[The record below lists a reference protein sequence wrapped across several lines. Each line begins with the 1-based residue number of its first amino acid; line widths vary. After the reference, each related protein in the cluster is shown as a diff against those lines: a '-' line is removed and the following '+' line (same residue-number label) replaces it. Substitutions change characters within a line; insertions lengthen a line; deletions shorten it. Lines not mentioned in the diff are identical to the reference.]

1 MSHQPSA
8 MTTMLHRFA
17 KLVVACTVLLILAGS
32 LVTSHDAGL
41 SVPDWPTS
49 YGWNM
54 FTFPPSMWVANI
66 FYEHGHRLIASTVG
80 FLTIILATWLWLADA
95 RPWLKW
101 FGAAALGA
109 IIAQGVLGG
118 LTVLFFLPAAVST
131 AHAALAEIFLCMTV
145 AIALFTSPRWMEG
158 YGTAEAAPYGAEP
171 DDAAL
176 DDAVPYS
183 AENPLVVSLSNHEPN
198 HSSFDRP
205 VPARRLI
212 LRQAQDERRVEGPV
226 LSKRL
231 ILRQAQDEPRVEGLR
246 TSECIDDVTLRR
258 LATATTALI
267 FLQIL
272 IGAAMRH
279 TGAGLAI
286 PDFPWMFGHVVP
298 DHWNG
303 RIAVHFTHRAGAL
316 IVTLGIGILSAYVWS
331 HHRGRRE
338 LAQPAAL
345 IVALVV
351 IQVTLGALTVLTR
364 RDIWINSLHVVC
376 GALVLTTSLVLT
388 LRSWRARFAR
398 AEVRLEADTTDITVR
413 RKERVK
419 KPRTARKPRN
429 PQREFLGVFRGLCE
443 FCFQRVRL
451 QADRRGRA

>member
-1 MSHQPSA
+1 MIDGSSVICHQPSAMSHQPSA

-198 HSSFDRP
+198 RSSFDRP
-205 VPARRLI
+205 VPGRRLI
-212 LRQAQDERRVEGPV
+212 LRQTQDERRVEGPV

-231 ILRQAQDEPRVEGLR
+231 ILRQAQDERRVEGLR

-267 FLQIL
+267 FLQII

-279 TGAGLAI
+279 TGAGLAVRACRS
-286 PDFPWMFGHVVP
+286 P
-298 DHWNG
+298 
-303 RIAVHFTHRAGAL
+303 ARAGHH
-316 IVTLGIGILSAYVWS
+316 G
-331 HHRGRRE
+331 HHRPAKRACSENATDSATRCGLGRGGPQGSFSCDGVSRRVMGQCE
-338 LAQPAAL
+338 ETTYNAETAEPAER
-345 IVALVV
+345 I
-351 IQVTLGALTVLTR
+351 
-364 RDIWINSLHVVC
+364 
-376 GALVLTTSLVLT
+376 
-388 LRSWRARFAR
+388 RSSRA
-398 AEVRLEADTTDITVR
+398 
-413 RKERVK
+413 
-419 KPRTARKPRN
+419 
-429 PQREFLGVFRGLCE
+429 GHH
-443 FCFQRVRL
+443 
-451 QADRRGRA
+451 

>member
-1 MSHQPSA
+1 
-8 MTTMLHRFA
+8 MLHGFA
-17 KLVVACTVLLILAGS
+17 RLVVACTVLLILAGS

-171 DDAAL
+171 DDAAPL
-176 DDAVPYS
+176 DAVPYS
-183 AENPLVVSLSNHEPN
+183 AENPLVVSLSNHKPN
-198 HSSFDRP
+198 RSSFDRP
-205 VPARRLI
+205 VPGRRLI

-231 ILRQAQDEPRVEGLR
+231 ILRQAQDERGVEGLR
-246 TSECIDDVTLRR
+246 TSEGIDDATLRR

-316 IVTLGIGILSAYVWS
+316 IVTLGIGTLSAYVWS

-388 LRSWRARFAR
+388 LRSWRARFAP
-398 AEVRLEADTTDITVR
+398 AEVRLEPDTTDITVR

-419 KPRTARKPRN
+419 KPRTTRKTRN
-429 PQREFLGVFRGLCE
+429 PQREFLGFFRGLCE
-443 FCFQRVRL
+443 FCVQRVRL
-451 QADRRGRA
+451 QADRRDRA

>member
-1 MSHQPSA
+1 
-8 MTTMLHRFA
+8 
-17 KLVVACTVLLILAGS
+17 
-32 LVTSHDAGL
+32 
-41 SVPDWPTS
+41 
-49 YGWNM
+49 
-54 FTFPPSMWVANI
+54 
-66 FYEHGHRLIASTVG
+66 
-80 FLTIILATWLWLADA
+80 
-95 RPWLKW
+95 
-101 FGAAALGA
+101 
-109 IIAQGVLGG
+109 
-118 LTVLFFLPAAVST
+118 
-131 AHAALAEIFLCMTV
+131 
-145 AIALFTSPRWMEG
+145 
-158 YGTAEAAPYGAEP
+158 
-171 DDAAL
+171 
-176 DDAVPYS
+176 
-183 AENPLVVSLSNHEPN
+183 VVSLSNHEPN
-198 HSSFDRP
+198 RSSFDRP
-205 VPARRLI
+205 VPGKRLI
-212 LRQAQDERRVEGPV
+212 LRQAQDERRVEGPA

-246 TSECIDDVTLRR
+246 TSEGIDDATLRR

-419 KPRTARKPRN
+419 KPRTTRKTRN
-429 PQREFLGVFRGLCE
+429 PQREFLGFFRGLCE
-443 FCFQRVRL
+443 FCVQRVRL